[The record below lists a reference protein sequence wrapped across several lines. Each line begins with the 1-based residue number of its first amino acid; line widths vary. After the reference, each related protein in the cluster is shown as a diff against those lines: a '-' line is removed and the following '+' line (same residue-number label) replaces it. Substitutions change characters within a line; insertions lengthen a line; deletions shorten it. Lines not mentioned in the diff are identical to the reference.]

1 MIGFLMLAHVAL
13 LILSIIMD
21 RRTGVNRLR
30 SLVLPVGF
38 SFVYTSVVQAGA
50 AVQNLGYGLDQNN
63 IATALWAS
71 LMSYLAVLLAYR
83 FAPDNGRRSSFA
95 RKNIVPLRL
104 NSFGMFFF
112 VAGLI
117 GYYLSMQAVGG
128 WRALLNMEDWTGN
141 LYDISGYIYMLRY
154 ACYAAVALWLMSLS
168 LHVLPPLL
176 HGLLILLMLWLLFEA
191 VQMTDRGDT
200 IRASLPIVAWFYI
213 VTRRYRYRIE
223 YRLLGNLVIASMLLF
238 VGLAGI
244 LLPEFRDVDRSML
257 RSDTTLAVALE
268 RSRAKNASSRASE
281 GGGEFDTGA
290 RIIKRVNAGEINPPG
305 PVHIGRLIWNIVPRA
320 LVPNKHEIYEAWAGK
335 NYMEVRY
342 GCISYMGCSSTGW
355 GEAYGMMGWFGA
367 ILYWALFGFGIRRFE
382 YWFGESAVGL
392 IVSAI
397 CYLPLV
403 QFVVQDFWAGGM
415 NTSIVVLPVLVILK
429 LSQRT
434 GVGGENSLRTAQT
447 RRKQKPTAIRNLAS

>member
-1 MIGFLMLAHVAL
+1 MIQFLMLAHIVL

-50 AVQNLGYGLDQNN
+50 AVQNLGYGLNQND

-71 LMSYLAVLLAYR
+71 LMSYLAILLAYR
-83 FAPDNGRRSSFA
+83 YAPDNGRRSSFA
-95 RKNIVPLRL
+95 RRNVVPARL
-104 NSFGMFFF
+104 NSFGLFFF

-141 LYDISGYIYMLRY
+141 LYDISAYIYMLKY
-154 ACYAAVALWLMSLS
+154 ACYAAVALWLLSLS
-168 LHVLPPLL
+168 LRALPTWF

-191 VQMTDRGDT
+191 VQLTDRGDT

-213 VTRRYRYRIE
+213 VTHRYRHRIE

-238 VGLAGI
+238 VSLAGI
-244 LLPEFRDVDRSML
+244 LLPEFRDADRSMM
-257 RSDTTLAVALE
+257 RSDTTLAVAFE

-290 RIIKRVNAGEINPPG
+290 RIIKRVNAGEISPPG

-382 YWFGESAVGL
+382 NWIGESSLGL

-397 CYLPLV
+397 CYLPLI
-403 QFVVQDFWAGGM
+403 QFVIQDFWAGGM
-415 NTSIVVLPVLVILK
+415 NTSIVVLPVLIMIKLCQRKGVIK
-429 LSQRT
+429 
-434 GVGGENSLRTAQT
+434 GNSLKKT
-447 RRKQKPTAIRNLAS
+447 RMVRQKKELDVLDLAH